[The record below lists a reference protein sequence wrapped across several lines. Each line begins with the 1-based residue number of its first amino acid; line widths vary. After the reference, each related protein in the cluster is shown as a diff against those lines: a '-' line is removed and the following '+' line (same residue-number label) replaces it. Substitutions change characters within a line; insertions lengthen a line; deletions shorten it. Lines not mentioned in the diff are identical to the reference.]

1 MMDDN
6 NADEKLR
13 ESEVA
18 DTQQKCGP
26 DYSLYSQLQPNASD
40 RELMLKDER
49 LAEALA
55 TLREERERPHWEFV
69 RSKSF
74 WYGFFGVLFFIYF
87 FLLIYFGM
95 R

>member
-1 MMDDN
+1 MDEN
-6 NADEKLR
+6 SADEKLR
-13 ESEVA
+13 EEEVSDA
-18 DTQQKCGP
+18 PKKTGP
-26 DYSLYSQLQPNASD
+26 DYSLYSHLQQDASD
-40 RELMLKDER
+40 KELMLKDER

-74 WYGFFGVLFFIYF
+74 WYGLFGLLFFIYF

>member
-6 NADEKLR
+6 NADEKLNEGETANAAKKAR
-13 ESEVA
+13 
-18 DTQQKCGP
+18 P
-26 DYSLYSQLQPNASD
+26 DYSLYTHLQPDASD
-40 RELMLKDER
+40 KELMLKDER

-55 TLREERERPHWEFV
+55 TLREERERPHWEFI

-74 WYGFFGVLFFIYF
+74 WYGLFGLLFFVYI

>member
-1 MMDDN
+1 MDDKSSQCKQ
-6 NADEKLR
+6 DEP
-13 ESEVA
+13 VA
-18 DTQQKCGP
+18 KSRP
-26 DYSLYSQLQPNASD
+26 DYSLYSQLQPDASD
-40 RELMLKDER
+40 KELMLKDER

-55 TLREERERPHWEFV
+55 TLKEERDRPHWDCL

-74 WYGFFGVLFFIYF
+74 WYGVFGVCFFIYI